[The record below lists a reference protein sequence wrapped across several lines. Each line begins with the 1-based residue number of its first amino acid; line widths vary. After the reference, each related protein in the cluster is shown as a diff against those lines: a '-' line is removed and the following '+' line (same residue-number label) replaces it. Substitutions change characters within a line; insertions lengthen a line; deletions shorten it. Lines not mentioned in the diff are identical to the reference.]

1 MWKIGQSER
10 LILVLNLRAGAE
22 DAVHDFL
29 ELLTKGSGA
38 EKPLYAYG
46 KTYPAL
52 SGIYDSFHQALNL
65 LIVKPEVRGSD
76 KKAYEEALS
85 ASYITSFYPQDTEWK
100 LIRQIK
106 SRDFDDGP
114 RSLLLELFRKNSQDG
129 ENALRL
135 ESLFVQLLM
144 TVNRVIAEMQLDG
157 GAIFGKDSSPYRTLE
172 GLSSPEEKQRYVL
185 ETFRKLSEHIRCSRT
200 SKSAEIYQRMLDY
213 IEEHYREDLS
223 LNELSYQLELSPSYL
238 SSVFK
243 EYNHATFLEY
253 LSRYRVARAKP
264 LLLQTEDSVT
274 DIAQQVGYS
283 NVNTFI
289 RIFKKEEGVTP
300 GQYRMR

>member
-1 MWKIGQSER
+1 
-10 LILVLNLRAGAE
+10 
-22 DAVHDFL
+22 
-29 ELLTKGSGA
+29 
-38 EKPLYAYG
+38 
-46 KTYPAL
+46 
-52 SGIYDSFHQALNL
+52 
-65 LIVKPEVRGSD
+65 
-76 KKAYEEALS
+76 
-85 ASYITSFYPQDTEWK
+85 
-100 LIRQIK
+100 
-106 SRDFDDGP
+106 
-114 RSLLLELFRKNSQDG
+114 
-129 ENALRL
+129 
-135 ESLFVQLLM
+135 
-144 TVNRVIAEMQLDG
+144 
-157 GAIFGKDSSPYRTLE
+157 
-172 GLSSPEEKQRYVL
+172 
-185 ETFRKLSEHIRCSRT
+185 
-200 SKSAEIYQRMLDY
+200 MLDY